1 MKYTIYLRILKF
13 EYTEEQIVR
22 LLKEV
27 GLKVLRL
34 DYITWSSYT
43 CLSID
48 VQVLNNFEFVESP
61 VEDQMEYIEDKL
73 LFDGMLQIY
82 KVKIKEM
89 RLKV

>member
-13 EYTEEQIVR
+13 EYTENQIIR
-22 LLKEV
+22 LFKEI
-27 GLKVLRL
+27 GLKVLWL
-34 DYITWSSYT
+34 DHITWSSYT

-61 VEDQMEYIEDKL
+61 AKDQMEYIEDKL

-89 RLKV
+89 RLKA